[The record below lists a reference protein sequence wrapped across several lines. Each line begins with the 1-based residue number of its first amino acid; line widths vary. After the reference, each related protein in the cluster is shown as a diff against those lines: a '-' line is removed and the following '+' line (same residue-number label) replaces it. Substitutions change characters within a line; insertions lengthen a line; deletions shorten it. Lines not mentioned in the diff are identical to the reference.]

1 MTSIRGF
8 AIACLVVLLESA
20 CQNSGGGA
28 GGGTGGGVGGAA
40 AGGQVGVG
48 GTSAAT
54 GGTTGNGGS
63 STGGSSGENSGRGGA
78 SAVGG
83 SAGSGAVK
91 GGTTGTGGSTSG
103 AGVGGGDAAGGSG
116 TGGKLTGS
124 GGATATG
131 GSSVA
136 GAGGRG
142 GATGGTTGLG
152 GAGGTDTSDGGVT
165 NGAVYVSPSGDDAN
179 PGTLAQPVK
188 TLSKAQVLVRAL
200 NGSMTSDITVY
211 LRAGTYPLTSTLTF
225 ANADSGKNEFYV
237 KYMAYPGERPLITGG
252 QPITGWKVSDATN
265 NIYSAS
271 GITSNFRQLYV
282 NGVKAIRARSPNLG
296 ANGDANFN
304 RISGYD
310 KTAHNVQV
318 ASSYVSNWNN
328 LTKVEMHYM
337 INWTDN
343 VLRLASYTTSGST
356 AYLKFQSTED
366 AILYARPYPQLGM
379 TTTGK
384 SQCFY
389 FENAFE
395 FLDQPG
401 EWYLDE
407 TAKVIY
413 YKPRTGEDMTTAT
426 VVAPMVETLLAVNGT
441 STSDQAAYLWF
452 QGLTFAHSTY
462 LRPSQSG
469 FLDGQAGQY
478 NVAATTDNKQY
489 VGRPAAGVSVTNAN
503 HIHFERNMFA
513 QMAATGLDFI
523 SGTHD
528 DMIIG
533 NVFTDIGGNG
543 VSVGKFVA
551 DETTEFHVAYN
562 PSDKNEICTNDTIK
576 DNYINNV
583 TTEIQGA
590 CGIACGYP
598 KQIDI
603 EHNEVAV
610 ANYTGISVGFGW
622 TATANAMTGNKIN
635 YNNIH
640 HISNILADGS
650 AVYTLSNQG
659 TGSQIENNYIHDFSQ
674 ASWADYQIGGLY
686 LDEQTSGY
694 TVSNNVSVNAPTSI
708 LQNKNGSNSV
718 SPLMTSG
725 SSIISAAG
733 IEAAYADIKNLTLPV
748 PTF

>member
-1 MTSIRGF
+1 M
-8 AIACLVVLLESA
+8 
-20 CQNSGGGA
+20 
-28 GGGTGGGVGGAA
+28 
-40 AGGQVGVG
+40 
-48 GTSAAT
+48 
-54 GGTTGNGGS
+54 
-63 STGGSSGENSGRGGA
+63 
-78 SAVGG
+78 
-83 SAGSGAVK
+83 
-91 GGTTGTGGSTSG
+91 
-103 AGVGGGDAAGGSG
+103 
-116 TGGKLTGS
+116 
-124 GGATATG
+124 ATG
-131 GSSVA
+131 GSSLG
-136 GAGGRG
+136 GASGRG
-142 GATGGTTGLG
+142 GSSGGSTG
-152 GAGGTDTSDGGVT
+152 GAGGAGTPDGGVT
-165 NGAVYVSPSGDDAN
+165 NGAVYVAPGGDDSN

-188 TLSKAQVLVRAL
+188 TLAKAQALVRAL
-200 NGSMTSDITVY
+200 NGTMTADITVY
-211 LRAGTYPLTSTLTF
+211 LRAGTYPLASTVTF
-225 ANADSGKNEFYV
+225 ANADSGKNGFYV
-237 KYMAYPGERPLITGG
+237 KYLAYPGERPLLTGG
-252 QPITGWKVSDATN
+252 QPLTGWKVSDATN
-265 NIYSAS
+265 GVYSTS

-296 ANGDANFN
+296 ANGAANFN
-304 RISGYD
+304 RISGFD

-318 ASSYVSNWNN
+318 ASSYVANWNN
-328 LTKVEMHYM
+328 LNKVEMHYM

-389 FENAFE
+389 FENALE

-407 TAKVIY
+407 TAKVLY

-562 PSDKNEICTNDTIK
+562 PTDKNEICTNDTIK

-622 TATANAMTGNKIN
+622 TATSNAMTGNKIN

-640 HISNILADGS
+640 NISNILADGS

-659 TGSQIENNYIHDFSQ
+659 SGSEIQYNYIHDFSQ
-674 ASWADYQIGGLY
+674 STWADYQIGGLY

-694 TVSNNVSVNAPTSI
+694 TVANNVSVNAPTSI

-718 SPLMTSG
+718 SPLATSG

-733 IEAAYADIKNLTLPV
+733 IEAAYADIKSLAVPI

>member
-1 MTSIRGF
+1 MSGGSGGTVRGGQTGGSG
-8 AIACLVVLLESA
+8 IAG
-20 CQNSGGGA
+20 GGGA
-28 GGGTGGGVGGAA
+28 AAAGGASAAGASGGDFGTGGGTVSGGI
-40 AGGQVGVG
+40 G
-48 GTSAAT
+48 
-54 GGTTGNGGS
+54 
-63 STGGSSGENSGRGGA
+63 GRGGA
-78 SAVGG
+78 G
-83 SAGSGAVK
+83 
-91 GGTTGTGGSTSG
+91 
-103 AGVGGGDAAGGSG
+103 
-116 TGGKLTGS
+116 

-131 GSSVA
+131 GTAGSS
-136 GAGGRG
+136 GRG
-142 GATGGTTGLG
+142 GSSAGGVGGGG
-152 GAGGTDTSDGGVT
+152 GAGAPDGGVT
-165 NGAVYVSPSGDDAN
+165 NGAIYVSPSGDDAN

-188 TLSKAQVLVRAL
+188 TLAKARDLVRPLVAAM
-200 NGSMTSDITVY
+200 NADINVY
-211 LRAGTYPLTSTLTF
+211 LRDGTYPLSSTVTF
-225 ANADSGKNEFYV
+225 SNSDSGQNGFYV

-252 QPITGWKVSDATN
+252 QPIVGWKVSDATN

-271 GITSNFRQLYV
+271 GITSRFRQLYV
-282 NGVKAIRARSPNLG
+282 NGVKTIRARSPNLG
-296 ANGDANFN
+296 ANGAPNFN
-304 RISGYD
+304 RISGFD

-384 SQCFY
+384 QQCFY
-389 FENAFE
+389 FENALE
-395 FLDQPG
+395 FLDQAG

-407 TAKVIY
+407 TANVLY

-426 VVAPMVETLLAVNGT
+426 VVAPVVETLLAVNGT
-441 STSDQAAYLWF
+441 STSNQAAYLWF

-462 LRPSQSG
+462 LRPSQYG

-478 NVAATTDNKQY
+478 NVAATADNKQY

-562 PSDKNEICTNDTIK
+562 PTDKNEVCTSDTIK
-576 DNYINNV
+576 ENYINNV

-603 EHNEVAV
+603 EHNEIAV

-622 TATANAMTGNKIN
+622 TATPNAMNANIIN

-640 HISNILADGS
+640 NISNILADGS
-650 AVYTLSNQG
+650 AIYTLSNQG
-659 TGSQIENNYIHDFSQ
+659 TGSQIEYNYIHDFSQ
-674 ASWADYQIGGLY
+674 ATWADYQIGGLY

-694 TVSNNVSVNAPTSI
+694 TVANNVSVNAPTSI

-733 IEAAYADIKNLTLPV
+733 IEAAYADIKTMTIPV
-748 PTF
+748 SVF